1 MLLLPVQEY
10 QRHAAIDGL
19 QDSTHSSSILQFCK
33 ISALIS
39 PNKESCPHNAPL
51 SSEWQLPQ

>member
-10 QRHAAIDGL
+10 QGHAAINGL
-19 QDSTHSSSILQFCK
+19 QDSTYSSPILQFCK
-33 ISALIS
+33 IFYLLS

-51 SSEWQLPQ
+51 SSEWKPPQ